1 MGGRYPK
8 GGHYRKDKHYWK
20 GGDHRRSRP
29 SRWPSGRASKERRG
43 YSHWSQRV
51 SAPPVSA
58 PPVSAPPVSAPQVGP
73 PRGSQPPVS
82 PQPVSPQPASPAP
95 LAPGGG
101 AGAGGPTLA
110 GSQGTRS
117 RATGASAWSGS
128 QSPAG
133 SSITAGGPSTHG
145 SAPISSYVPR
155 GSGAGLTGT
164 SVAGL
169 SVPGTRA
176 AGTSIAGLG
185 LAAIPAEHWARRLA
199 SSRGGTGAGFTTEPS
214 ATIRRHPA
222 FAGVGMSKGAAA
234 LPTVAASVAAAGSI
248 LPRSVNAGPPRRHH
262 DAGIQRSPGEQTVA
276 VEKPGPGPSSPPFGL
291 RNQGAS
297 ITAEAPSM
305 RRRATPGPVVN
316 PPAVPGLKS
325 SSGLHR
331 LVNRAA
337 HGRRFT
343 GSQPTAD
350 DGRPTRRGQPTSR
363 GQARSWLQS
372 TTYDR
377 ARLER
382 TAGPRAQL
390 PRREQFGAFR
400 PPPRTPDG
408 RAATRIPGLGAEL
421 AAGREQ
427 ARTTSEILTVQRK
440 NLSNQPGAL

>member
-1 MGGRYPK
+1 MAAATGL
-8 GGHYRKDKHYWK
+8 
-20 GGDHRRSRP
+20 
-29 SRWPSGRASKERRG
+29 
-43 YSHWSQRV
+43 
-51 SAPPVSA
+51 SAPGLSA
-58 PPVSAPPVSAPQVGP
+58 PGLSAPGRTPTRITTAGLAATGLAATGLARAV
-73 PRGSQPPVS
+73 
-82 PQPVSPQPASPAP
+82 
-95 LAPGGG
+95 APGGG

-176 AGTSIAGLG
+176 AGPRIAGLG

-276 VEKPGPGPSSPPFGL
+276 VEKPGPGPTSPPFGP

-305 RRRATPGPVVN
+305 RRRATPGPAVN

-325 SSGLHR
+325 SSGLHP
-331 LVNRAA
+331 LVAA
-337 HGRRFT
+337 RR
-343 GSQPTAD
+343 P
-350 DGRPTRRGQPTSR
+350 
-363 GQARSWLQS
+363 
-372 TTYDR
+372 
-377 ARLER
+377 
-382 TAGPRAQL
+382 
-390 PRREQFGAFR
+390 R
-400 PPPRTPDG
+400 PPFYRVSTDRGRWPPNAPRSTNESGTGKIVAPVND
-408 RAATRIPGLGAEL
+408 
-421 AAGREQ
+421 
-427 ARTTSEILTVQRK
+427 S
-440 NLSNQPGAL
+440 